1 MCMVKPLTGAV
12 GGGVNPWT
20 GPTAMVPAGQQAT
33 GYKASF
39 LGQEIVFQDEAQYLK
54 VKYAYEQKIGKGGG
68 GFSESSEESG
78 GGGNFLGTMGQGL
91 NTVAAFL
98 NGRNLQNKI
107 DDLDDALDAQKAA
120 RTQLAA
126 LPPGATVG
134 DLLPPLL
141 KLLDAEREATE
152 LAQAALE
159 DQVLA
164 EDIRTGAGVAQ
175 LISNFSKGGM
185 GSMGGGNFG
194 TAAAIGI
201 GGLGLASIFSRKSD
215 KKNR

>member
-1 MCMVKPLTGAV
+1 MVKALTGAV
-12 GGGVNPWT
+12 GGGVNPFT
-20 GPTAMVPAGQQAT
+20 PSPGGAMVAQT
-33 GYKASF
+33 GYKATF
-39 LGQEIVFQDEAQYLK
+39 LGQEVIFADEAQYLK
-54 VKYAYEQKIGKGGG
+54 AKYALEKKTGGNA
-68 GFSESSEESG
+68 SMSDDDSG
-78 GGGNFLGTMGQGL
+78 TGGNFLGTMGQGL

>member
-1 MCMVKPLTGAV
+1 MVV
-12 GGGVNPWT
+12 
-20 GPTAMVPAGQQAT
+20 QT
-33 GYKASF
+33 GYKATF
-39 LGQEIVFQDEAQYLK
+39 LGQEVIFADEAQYLK

-68 GFSESSEESG
+68 GFSESSDEG
-78 GGGNFLGTMGQGL
+78 GMGGNFLGTMGQGL
-91 NTVAAFL
+91 NTVAACR
-98 NGRNLQNKI
+98 NGRNLQGKSEDI
-107 DDLDDALDAQKAA
+107 DDALDTMKAT
-120 RTQLAA
+120 RVQIAA
-126 LPPGATVG
+126 LPNGATVG
-134 DLLPPLL
+134 DLVPLL
-141 KLLDAEREATE
+141 VKYLDAERDATE
-152 LAQAALE
+152 LSQAALE

-194 TAAAIGI
+194 TTAAIGI